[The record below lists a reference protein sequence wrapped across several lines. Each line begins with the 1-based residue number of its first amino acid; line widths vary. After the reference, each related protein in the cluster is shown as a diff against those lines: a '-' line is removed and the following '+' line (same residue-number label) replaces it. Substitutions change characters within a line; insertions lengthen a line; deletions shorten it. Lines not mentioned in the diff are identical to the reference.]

1 VIGAMSRVFW
11 TFLVCGT
18 TGSLLVLWA
27 TERLY
32 ASVEGISYQQVL
44 PIGLFG
50 ALALTCVWVLP
61 AHLFV
66 TIVATL
72 FFSFFR
78 RLPLWFAIVVMIPIC
93 GLMVA
98 YWDISDR
105 SDTIQKSDFR
115 KLLYWTLVVAPGEVL
130 GATLVSRAAAR
141 SLKHASARGGE

>member
-32 ASVEGISYQQVL
+32 ASVEGISYEQVL

-61 AHLFV
+61 AQLFV

-78 RLPLWFAIVVMIPIC
+78 RLPLWFAVVVMIPIC
-93 GLMVA
+93 GLIVA

-105 SDTIQKSDFR
+105 SDIIQKSDFR
-115 KLLYWTLVVAPGEVL
+115 KLLYWTLVVASGEVI

>member
-1 VIGAMSRVFW
+1 MSRVFW

-32 ASVEGISYQQVL
+32 ASVEGISYEQVL
-44 PIGLFG
+44 PTGLFG

-61 AHLFV
+61 AQLFV

-78 RLPLWFAIVVMIPIC
+78 RLPLWFVIVVIIPIC

>member
-1 VIGAMSRVFW
+1 MSRVFW

-32 ASVEGISYQQVL
+32 ASVEGISYEQVL

-61 AHLFV
+61 AQLFV

-72 FFSFFR
+72 FFSCFR
-78 RLPLWFAIVVMIPIC
+78 RLPLWFVIVVIIPIC